1 MKRLAYPTMQEGQSM
16 LEYVLVCA
24 VLAFFLGINMIDDNS
39 VLLQLTTAFQT
50 AYRNFSY
57 AISLPL

>member
-1 MKRLAYPTMQEGQSM
+1 MTLPTPFSVQRGQSM
-16 LEYVLVCA
+16 IEYVILCA

-39 VLLQLTTAFQT
+39 VLFQLVTAFQT
-50 AYRNFSY
+50 AYQNFSY

>member
-1 MKRLAYPTMQEGQSM
+1 MKRLSSSETQGGQSM

-24 VLAFFLGINMIDDNS
+24 ALAFFLGINMIDDNS

>member
-1 MKRLAYPTMQEGQSM
+1 MKRLLYSAKQRGQSM

-50 AYRNFSY
+50 AYRNFSF
-57 AISLPL
+57 AISLPI